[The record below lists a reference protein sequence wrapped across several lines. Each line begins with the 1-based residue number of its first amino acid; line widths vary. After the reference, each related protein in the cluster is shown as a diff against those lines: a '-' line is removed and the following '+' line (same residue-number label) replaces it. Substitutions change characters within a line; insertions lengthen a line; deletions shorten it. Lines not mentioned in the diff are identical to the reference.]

1 MKLIFI
7 AFCVYIGSL
16 FFRQQ
21 ILPAEWLKAQIQARL
36 PPSLVLHLGG
46 CSFGFRHGLEFEDVK
61 LYDRT
66 RKDALSPMVTAE
78 RLEIDFLRRRVR
90 AIGAYYD
97 KLPDSYYEP
106 GDYAYGPR
114 SLMAMPP
121 PPWDFRLP
129 RIPKFKLI
137 AERPYILG
145 LKPQHVEGWVRI
157 RPDRAEVNDI
167 KVEWPRQSRL
177 PMVCN
182 GYIFFDIPTK
192 RLKGETEGLCT
203 QAFIR
208 PHLVVLD
215 VPVSLPYMDGFT
227 GVENPVPAYFAW
239 DVDLDTGHTIL
250 DLGLHPTL
258 GFYNKVP
265 MRRVDG
271 TLKIEVWYEQGEMNL
286 DVHVGPLTAMDPEGK
301 LLEGGLIV
309 HRRGKTCMVEFGA
322 VSDLKLEH
330 LLDIIDCLNDGT
342 LDCFKC
348 FKNPHMTVS
357 GLLATDV
364 ADQRENDLHGEIA
377 CESCTL
383 FGIPLVDAKTGYAYL
398 GENIVFTNATA
409 RGTKGGDMEGWATLH
424 VPGLDPEK
432 ATAELDVQ
440 YRRGSVE
447 ELGELFNFDLGDR
460 KGRLEGAMHMTG
472 PLNEDFFK
480 RGNGYGYVQV
490 QDGHLAQM
498 KLFAGMT
505 AALANTVPG
514 VGTIVNQNTGACTYR
529 IEDGVFKTDDL
540 LIEGSL
546 FSISAHGT
554 YDIAQ
559 DNLDFTVQLQFTRQ
573 DSVLGFYLIRP
584 ILWPFTK
591 LLMEYKV
598 RGPIDAAEWDYRGM
612 LDKVGL

>member
-21 ILPAEWLKAQIQARL
+21 TLPAEWLESQIQARL
-36 PPSLVLHLGG
+36 PDKLVLHLGG
-46 CSFGFRHGLEFEDVK
+46 VSIGFKGLRLEDVK
-61 LYDRT
+61 LYDRS
-66 RKDALSPMVTAE
+66 RKDALSPMVAVE
-78 RLEIDFLRRRVR
+78 RLEVNFFLRRVK
-90 AIGAYYD
+90 AVGAYYD

-114 SLMAMPP
+114 SLMAEPP

-145 LKPQHVEGWVRI
+145 LKPQYVEGWVRI
-157 RPDRAEVNDI
+157 RPERAEINDI
-167 KVEWPRQSRL
+167 KVVWPRQSRL

-182 GYIFFDIPTK
+182 GYIFFDIPAK
-192 RLKGETEGLCT
+192 QLKGETEGLST

-239 DVDLDTGHTIL
+239 DVDLDTGHTVL

-271 TLKIEVWYEQGEMNL
+271 TLKIEVWYEQGEMCL
-286 DVHVGPLTAMDPEGK
+286 DVHVGPLNALDPEGK
-301 LLEGGLIV
+301 MLEGGLIV
-309 HRRGKTCMVEFGA
+309 HRRGKKCMVEFDA
-322 VSDLKLEH
+322 KSNLKLQN

-342 LDCFKC
+342 LDSFQCL
-348 FKNPHMTVS
+348 KNPYITVS
-357 GLLATDV
+357 GVLASDI
-364 ADQRENDLHGEIA
+364 ANQAENDLHGEIA

-383 FGIPLVDAKTGYAYL
+383 FDIPLLNAQTKYAYV
-398 GENIVFTNATA
+398 GDAVFFTNATA
-409 RGTKGGDMEGWATLH
+409 NGTYGGEMAGWAKLNI
-424 VPGLDPEK
+424 PGLD
-432 ATAELDVQ
+432 AQRAVAELDIK

-447 ELGELFNFDLGDR
+447 ELGGLFSFDLGDR
-460 KGRLEGAMHMTG
+460 KGMLEGSLHITG
-472 PLNEDFFK
+472 PMCEDFFA
-480 RGNGYGYVQV
+480 RGNGYGYVRV
-490 QDGHLAQM
+490 KDGHLAQM

-514 VGTIVNQNTGACTYR
+514 VGTIVNQNTGGCTYR
-529 IEDGVFKTDDL
+529 IEDGVFQTDDL
-540 LIEGSL
+540 FIEGSL
-546 FSISAHGT
+546 FSISAKGT
-554 YDIAQ
+554 YDIAK
-559 DNLDFTVQLQFTRQ
+559 DNLDFTVQLQFTRH
-573 DSVLGFYLIRP
+573 DSILGQYFVRP
-584 ILWPFTK
+584 LLWPFTK

-598 RGPIDAAEWDYRGM
+598 RGPIDNAEWDYQGM